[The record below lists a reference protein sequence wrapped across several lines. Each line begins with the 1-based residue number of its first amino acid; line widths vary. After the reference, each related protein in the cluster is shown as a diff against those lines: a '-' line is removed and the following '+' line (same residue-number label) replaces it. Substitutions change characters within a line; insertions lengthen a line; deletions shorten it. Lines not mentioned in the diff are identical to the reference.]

1 MNFTDYQKDAMSF
14 RLKSADEIYALY
26 NLAGEVGELLS
37 AEAKLRRDGGDFLV
51 HIENVKKELGDILW
65 CLAAVA
71 ADWHTDLN
79 EIAELNLQKL
89 TSRKARNKIQGNGD
103 NR

>member
-1 MNFTDYQKDAMSF
+1 MNFTDYQKEAMSF

-71 ADWHTDLN
+71 YDWDTDLN

-89 TSRKARNKIQGNGD
+89 TSRKARNRIQGNGD

>member
-1 MNFTDYQKDAMSF
+1 MNFSDYQAKAMSF
-14 RLKSADEIYALY
+14 RLPSATSEYALL

-37 AEAKLRRDGGDFLV
+37 LEAKCIRDGAEWGPFLD
-51 HIENVKKELGDILW
+51 NAKKELGDILW

-71 ADWHTDLN
+71 KDYGFDLDDVATAN
-79 EIAELNLQKL
+79 ITKL
-89 TSRKARNKIQGNGD
+89 TNRKNNNTIQGNGD

>member
-1 MNFTDYQKDAMSF
+1 MNFTDYQKEAMSF

-37 AEAKLRRDGGDFLV
+37 AEAKLRRDGGDFLD
-51 HIENVKKELGDILW
+51 HIANVKKELGDILW

-71 ADWHTDLN
+71 DAWHTDLN